1 MTENMTIAA
10 LSAKYKNGDLKP
22 PEIMSQIRARAEKYQ
37 NRNIWIH
44 LLSEDEI
51 ETYMTSLAKKD
62 PAESPLWEFH
72 LPLKI
77 ILILLAFL
85 PRQHVRLL
93 LIHQKNLHLL
103 SLS

>member
-22 PEIMSQIRARAEKYQ
+22 PEIMSEIRARAEKYQ

-51 ETYMTSLAKKD
+51 ET
-62 PAESPLWEFH
+62 
-72 LPLKI
+72 
-77 ILILLAFL
+77 
-85 PRQHVRLL
+85 
-93 LIHQKNLHLL
+93 
-103 SLS
+103 